1 MKILLIEDD
10 ECVSSILIKALT
22 PHNYNVETI
31 TDGQAG
37 LELAKAFNYDLL
49 LVDVMLPTMDGIS
62 LCHQLRMAGFHTPIM
77 ILTAKNS
84 ARDRVMGLEM
94 GADDYIVKP
103 FVVAELIARIR
114 ALMRRGREIL
124 PTVLTWENL
133 QLNSNT
139 REVSYGGKR
148 LLLTPKEYSLLEL
161 FLRNPHK
168 VFSRT
173 DLLNC
178 IWSSSEF
185 PGEEAVTTQVKGLRQ
200 KLKAVGMTANLIE
213 TIYGL
218 GYRLKEENEEQDL
231 PDLPEKACVSV
242 KHSWNKEQTAD
253 WLISNKQQISIPS
266 DYTYPKSL
274 SQQISSSQKNCQDE
288 AKVMDVVAKMWDDF
302 QQNHLEQH
310 IELFEQV
317 LVCLSNHNADNNL
330 LTEAQ
335 SKAHRLAGSLGCY
348 GLPEGSKV
356 AREME
361 LTLKSLAVWEQSVS
375 LRLKRLEY
383 LIQSLKKI
391 LHKQATTPV
400 KSSISMFPR

>member
-10 ECVSSILIKALT
+10 DCVSSILVKALT
-22 PHNYNVETI
+22 PHHYNVETI

-49 LVDVMLPTMDGIS
+49 LVDVMLPTIDGIS
-62 LCHQLRMAGFHTPIM
+62 LCHQLRLAGYQTPIM

-103 FVVAELIARIR
+103 FVIAELIARIR
-114 ALMRRGREIL
+114 ALMRRGRAIL
-124 PTVLTWENL
+124 PTVLTWKNL

-139 REVSYGGKR
+139 REVSYRGKH

-200 KLKAVGMTANLIE
+200 KLKAVGMTTNLIE

-218 GYRLKEENEEQDL
+218 GYRLKEENEEHL
-231 PDLPEKACVSV
+231 PDLPEQTCVPVQQSL
-242 KHSWNKEQTAD
+242 NKEQTAN
-253 WLISNKQQISIPS
+253 WLISNQQQISIPY
-266 DYTYPKSL
+266 DYKYTESL
-274 SQQISSSQKNCQDE
+274 SQQISSSKKNCQDE

-317 LVCLSNHNADNNL
+317 LVCLSNHNADDNL

-361 LTLKSLAVWEQSVS
+361 LMLKSLAVWEQSAS
-375 LRLKRLEY
+375 LQLQRLEY

-400 KSSISMFPR
+400 KSSISMFHR